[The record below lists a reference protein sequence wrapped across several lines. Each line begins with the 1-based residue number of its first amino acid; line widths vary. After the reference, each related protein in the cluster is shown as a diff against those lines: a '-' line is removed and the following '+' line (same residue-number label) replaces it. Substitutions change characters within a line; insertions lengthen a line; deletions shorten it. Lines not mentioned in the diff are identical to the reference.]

1 MLFLWL
7 SKIITAVTVPLKA
20 SDWPSIACGSWL
32 GCVFREGGRER
43 MKCCWKRGDQ
53 GEEASQCRGG
63 AIEREA
69 RQRASQNTKCLNL
82 NTLEN
87 SRAPK
92 NRRASPFSN
101 CSCTG
106 KTAYQRRRVK
116 SWLHYSQK
124 VGHNMEDSA
133 QAWTNSECKNKIKS
147 WMTLI
152 KC

>member
-1 MLFLWL
+1 ML
-7 SKIITAVTVPLKA
+7 LKER
-20 SDWPSIACGSWL
+20 GS
-32 GCVFREGGRER
+32 GR
-43 MKCCWKRGDQ
+43 RGFPVQ
-53 GEEASQCRGG
+53 RWSYR
-63 AIEREA
+63 EREA

-106 KTAYQRRRVK
+106 KTAYQRGRVK
-116 SWLHYSQK
+116 SGLHYSQK

-133 QAWTNSECKNKIKS
+133 QA
-147 WMTLI
+147 
-152 KC
+152 